1 MDHELLFQAGETFVD
16 GEGDRYVVHGHYFYG
31 ECTKPVYYLQNLEDD
46 ETMEAW
52 VDGYDGEYEVDR
64 AD

>member
-16 GEGDRYVVHGHYFYG
+16 GEGVGYVVHGHYFYG

-52 VDGYDGEYEVDR
+52 IDGYDGEYDVDR